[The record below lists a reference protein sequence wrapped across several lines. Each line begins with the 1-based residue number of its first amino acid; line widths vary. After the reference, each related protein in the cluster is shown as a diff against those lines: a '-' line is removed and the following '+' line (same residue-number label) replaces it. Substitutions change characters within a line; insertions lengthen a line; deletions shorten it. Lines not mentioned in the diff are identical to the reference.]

1 MMSIFFIIVFIP
13 MVAFAQQ
20 LPHYSLYMLNDAVIN
35 PALISSK
42 PQNQVALMVR
52 DQWTGFEGA
61 PKTQLLSYYA
71 NNHIYGTGLTI
82 VNDNTGPISLLS
94 ATISGSYITKTLGN
108 HNMSLGLS
116 ANLFQYQMNNSDI
129 ILEDDGVID
138 PAMQSG
144 VSDKVLGN
152 SFSIGGNYFSN
163 KFNVGFSVINI
174 FNSNLNIS
182 NTGVNNSLVNH
193 YYIHGK
199 YKHSISQEF
208 KYYPSILFKKI
219 GATNIQFD
227 INSIIDYKD
236 LIWGGISFRTGDAIV
251 TTLGLSFNN
260 YKFGYSYDI
269 TISKMKMPS
278 YGSHG
283 FLLTY
288 NFNRIEK
295 DSDKDGVL
303 DKDDRCPKK
312 PGLFILKGCP
322 DKDNDGVPDIDDN
335 CIEEAGLLQNNGCP
349 DRDSDGIIDKMD
361 ICPDVPGL
369 LIFKGCPDTDKDG
382 LQDLLDD
389 CPELPGPI
397 LNNGCPEY
405 DSLYTSKTD
414 TVFIFGY
421 DTIYNSKVTWNN
433 INLWASMVH
442 FDHNS
447 FELNEN
453 AKIILNKIAEFLNHQ
468 DNVLSKMQI
477 NGHTSE
483 ISTKKYNLQLSIDR
497 ANVVM
502 NYLIYKDV
510 NPRRLSA
517 KGFGETRLI
526 SDSHAINRRVEFQ
539 LVE

>member
-1 MMSIFFIIVFIP
+1 MKRIFFIIVFIP
-13 MVAFAQQ
+13 MVIFAQQ

-61 PKTQLLSYYA
+61 PKTQLLSYYG
-71 NNHIYGTGLTI
+71 NNHLYGTGVTI

-94 ATISGSYITKTLGN
+94 ATISGSYITKSLGN

-182 NTGVNNSLVNH
+182 NTGINNSLVNH

-199 YKHSISQEF
+199 YRYSISKEF

-227 INSIIDYKD
+227 INSIIGYKD

-269 TISKMKMPS
+269 TTSKMRIPS

-295 DSDKDGVL
+295 DTDKDGVL

-312 PGLFILKGCP
+312 PGLFALKGCP

-335 CIEEAGLLQNNGCP
+335 CIEEAGLVQNNGCP

-389 CPELPGPI
+389 CPEMPGPI

-468 DNVLSKMQI
+468 DNALSKMQI

-510 NPRRLSA
+510 NPDRIST

-539 LVE
+539 LVK